1 MDGAGWSWVELGG
14 CGCSW
19 VEVGAQFSN
28 PQKNYLHNY
37 ITKITYIVHKKD
49 PILKKEFRVNYKKC
63 KDLILT
69 LMKKIKQLY
78 YDKYFG
84 TNWNNTMEKNQI
96 PYFCESCSFQCIN
109 FTLP

>member
-1 MDGAGWSWVELGG
+1 MELGGAGWSWVDVDVAGWR
-14 CGCSW
+14 W
-19 VEVGAQFSN
+19 VHGLVM

>member
-1 MDGAGWSWVELGG
+1 MSWVEVDGAGWSWVEVDGAG
-14 CGCSW
+14 WSW
-19 VEVGAQFSN
+19 VHGLVI
-28 PQKNYLHNY
+28 PPKNYLHKY
-37 ITKITYIVHKKD
+37 ITKITYI
-49 PILKKEFRVNYKKC
+49 IRANYKKC